1 MSKINKRL
9 KKIKAVKNILVLHQY
24 NELLGTAKDDDLDI
38 INDYDLQEYAK
49 FKDNKYIYNLIH
61 EKFKEIIKDIKNN
74 DDMYL
79 IDFKLGKL
87 VSSEQIRWSY
97 NDVMKGYKI
106 IDDEKIN
113 FVDVL
118 HQKSI
123 IKIDIIYI
131 DDNHALWEISNNYY
145 ISIGDFKT
153 YNDFDIND
161 IKKNLL
167 IDFKQ
172 LYYNDNNKYKSLKRL
187 YSYYKLD
194 HNKQKI
200 KVLQSIFN
208 SQIGYD
214 NKLISD
220 LKTLLLLIDNKFR
233 KAERSIIYDTLT
245 VLKNS
250 ENNENNK
257 NLLIKLIDNFKNL
270 SKNLIIS
277 KINDIIDIIY
287 NNVNIETEKY
297 ISKYKLLNLNI
308 E

>member
-1 MSKINKRL
+1 MNNVNKR
-9 KKIKAVKNILVLHQY
+9 VKNIKKPKNILILHQY
-24 NELLGTAKDDDLDI
+24 NELLGTAKDEDLDI
-38 INDYDLQEYAK
+38 INDYDLQEYAN

-61 EKFKEIIKDIKNN
+61 DKFKEIIKDIKNN

-79 IDFKLGKL
+79 IDFKLGRL
-87 VSSEQIRWSY
+87 PSTEQIRWSY

-113 FVDVL
+113 FVDAL

-131 DDNHALWEISNNYY
+131 DDNRALWEISNNYY

-194 HNKQKI
+194 HNKKKMNI
-200 KVLQSIFN
+200 LQNIFN
-208 SQIGYD
+208 SQLGYD
-214 NKLISD
+214 NKLMSD

-233 KAERSIIYDTLT
+233 RIERNIIYNTLII
-245 VLKNS
+245 LK
-250 ENNENNK
+250 NNENNK
-257 NLLIKLIDNFKNL
+257 YYQNLMNKLIDNFKNL
-270 SKNLIIS
+270 NKNEII
-277 KINDIIDIIY
+277 KEINDIIDIIY